1 MNKRYLVKRYAKG
14 VGCIEVTGFDNR
26 VEAVGLAMSISL
38 FSEDRAVIYD
48 QATGK
53 NLAGPWEV
61 E

>member
-14 VGCIEVTGFDNR
+14 VGCIEVTGFNNR
-26 VEAVGLAMSISL
+26 NEAEGLAISISL
-38 FSEDRAVIYD
+38 FSEDCAVIYD
-48 QATGK
+48 QATGI

>member
-1 MNKRYLVKRYAKG
+1 MSKRYLVKRYANG
-14 VGCIEVTGFDNR
+14 VGCIEVTGFNSR
-26 VEAVGLAMSISL
+26 AEAEGLVISISL

-48 QATGK
+48 QATGV

>member
-14 VGCIEVTGFDNR
+14 GGCIEVTGFNNKA
-26 VEAVGLAMSISL
+26 EAEGLAISISL

-48 QATGK
+48 QAIGM